1 MGPVPGRH
9 RRAFKFWGAGIVA
22 ATTALVVV
30 LAGSWI
36 GYQRLTRP
44 PCTGTVRL
52 TVAAAPEILPA
63 VQAAAHAW
71 VAKGDGVGGRCVAV
85 DATGVNP
92 ASMAAAIGGKHG
104 VALTGL
110 GQGNASTTL
119 TDVWIPDSSTWLLRL
134 RSEAPGFVPTDGRS
148 IAQSPVVVAMPEV
161 AANQFGWPDRKLA
174 WTDLVKQMNTG
185 GGLRTGIVDPT
196 RDAAG
201 LAGLLAL
208 GQAAGTGPGG
218 QAAQVGALRAL
229 AAGSSAVRE
238 DLLAKFPNTK
248 DSADIAQKLSAAPL
262 SEEDVIAFNAE
273 QPQLKLAALYLDPSP
288 PPLDYPYAILPEA
301 DAPRQ
306 AAAEELGKVL
316 TAPEFRDTLATL
328 GLRGPDGT
336 VGTGFA
342 APIGASVHEAA
353 PPSAAPPSAGSSSRG
368 SVAAGLDAGVISQ
381 VLGTWAAI
389 TLPGRV
395 LAVFDVS
402 GSMLTKVPSAGNTT
416 RAQVTQDAAKRGLGL
431 FDDKWAVGVWLFS
444 TELEGAQD
452 WRQVVPIS
460 PLSSSRTQ
468 VAASINEIV
477 PKQGGATGLYD
488 TALAAYKNVQD
499 TWEAGRV
506 NSVIL
511 FTDGKN
517 EDDNGI
523 QLSQLIDELKKTAD
537 PKRPV
542 RMIII
547 GIGTDV
553 DRNELEAITDATGG
567 GVFTAED
574 PAKISEIFLQA
585 ISSRTSGSR

>member
-9 RRAFKFWGAGIVA
+9 RRVLKFWGAGFVA
-22 ATTALVVV
+22 AAMTLVVV

-36 GYQRLTRP
+36 GYQRLNKP
-44 PCTGTVRL
+44 SCTGILRL

-63 VQAAAHAW
+63 VQTAANAW
-71 VAKGDGVGGRCVAV
+71 VAKGDGVNGTCVAV
-85 DATGVNP
+85 DVTGVNP

-161 AANQFGWPDRKLA
+161 AANQFGWPDRKLT

-208 GQAAGTGPGG
+208 GRAAGTGPGG

-306 AAAEELGKVL
+306 AAAEELCKVL
-316 TAPEFRDTLATL
+316 TAPEFRDTLATR

-342 APIGASVHEAA
+342 APIGASVTRPA
-353 PPSAAPPSAGSSSRG
+353 PSSAGAGSRG
-368 SVAAGLDAGVISQ
+368 SAAAALDAGAISQ

-402 GSMLTKVPSAGNTT
+402 GSMLTKVPTAGNAT
-416 RAQVTQDAAKRGLGL
+416 RAQVTQDAARRGLGL
-431 FDDKWAVGVWLFS
+431 FDDKWGVGVWLFS
-444 TELEGAQD
+444 TQLEGAQD

-460 PLSSSRTQ
+460 PLSSGRTQ

-488 TALAAYKNVQD
+488 TALAAYKNVLD

-547 GIGTDV
+547 GIGTEV
-553 DRNELEAITDATGG
+553 DRNELEAITNATGG
-567 GVFTAED
+567 GVFTTED